1 LDRRADSYRPLIFD
15 TILGKMTL
23 TDSEHKPMDLTA
35 QTDQRSRL
43 NGKVTDPH
51 GAIQPGLT
59 VSLHQTNPARLVAHT
74 AVSATGSYS
83 FDDLAAGIY
92 TLRVAPG
99 TEQAAE
105 QRDIHIDGSE
115 DKTQNIVLPQ
125 AAAVRYQVTG
135 KRLLSPQETG
145 NENKIAG
152 QVLDTEGKP
161 LDGKTVRMRWT
172 GANPDTN
179 FPTVTSGQSP
189 FKPRGYFEFIH
200 TPGVFML
207 DVLDPEHESE
217 VADNLITADMP
228 GRNRPITYDI
238 TFQLVRTVRTAARSA
253 IVGRIPGGPLSGAV
267 TLSGGGEPQARRLDQ
282 QRSFRFDSLPAG
294 IYQVSLEGVGVI
306 AEEIILNG
314 TDETSLEFP
323 MQGQISGRVQP
334 AAAGEKVSLTC
345 QEYSIRKQAIT
356 GADGVYRFVGLPAD
370 TYTLTLE
377 ASELV
382 AQNAISDG
390 RSASDGPIFDR
401 EQKERSVITGRI
413 TTHEEQPAAHLIVF
427 LRTPGRRI
435 AEDQTDEDGR
445 YRFAGLGAASYSLE
459 VADVGIIAAA
469 IRLDGVADVER
480 NVRLPAPKTPPV
492 QPIDQIGDSVPART
506 QPLRHYLLL
515 ENSDPT
521 LTGQRLAQAQ
531 DYILRTKVAVGFDG
545 AAVTKADRVTIIG
558 AVAPQ
563 IIQALAAARIPVQRV
578 SGDLNKIRQELEALL

>member
-1 LDRRADSYRPLIFD
+1 
-15 TILGKMTL
+15 MTL
-23 TDSEHKPMDLTA
+23 TDSEQKHMDLTA

-43 NGKVTDPH
+43 SGKVTDPR
-51 GAIQPGLT
+51 GMIQPGLT
-59 VSLHQTNPARLVAHT
+59 VSLHQSNPARLVAQT
-74 AVSATGSYS
+74 VVSPAGGYS
-83 FDDLAAGIY
+83 FDDLSAGIY

-125 AAAVRYQVTG
+125 AAAVRYQVTD

-145 NENKIAG
+145 NENKIWG
-152 QVLDTEGKP
+152 RVLDTEGKP

-179 FPTVTSGQSP
+179 FPTLTSGQSP

-207 DVLDPEHESE
+207 DVIDPEHESE

-228 GRNRPITYDI
+228 GRSRPITYDV
-238 TFQLVRTVRTAARSA
+238 TFQLVSAVRTAARSA

-267 TLSGGGEPQARRLDQ
+267 TLSGGGAEPQARRLDQ

-294 IYQVSLEGVGVI
+294 IYQISLEGIGVI
-306 AEEIILNG
+306 AADIILNG
-314 TDETSLEFP
+314 MDEASLEFP
-323 MQGQISGRVQP
+323 MLGQISGRVQP
-334 AAAGEKVSLTC
+334 ATAGEKVNLTC
-345 QEYSIRKQAIT
+345 QEYSIHKQAIT
-356 GADGVYRFVGLPAD
+356 TADGIYRFVGLPAD
-370 TYTLTLE
+370 TYTLVLE
-377 ASELV
+377 ASELA

-390 RSASDGPIFDR
+390 RSTSDGPIFDR
-401 EQKERSVITGRI
+401 EQEERSVITGRI
-413 TTHEEQPAAHLIVF
+413 TTHDEQPAAHLIVF

-445 YRFAGLGAASYSLE
+445 YRFAGLGASSYSLE
-459 VADVGIIAAA
+459 VEGVGIIAAA

-480 NVRLPAPKTPPV
+480 NVRLSAPKTPPV
-492 QPIDQIGDSVPART
+492 QPIVHLDDTLPTRT

-521 LTGQRLAQAQ
+521 LTGQRLTQAQ

-558 AVAPQ
+558 TVAPQ
-563 IIQALAAARIPVQRV
+563 IIQTLAAAHIPVQRV
-578 SGDLNKIRQELEALL
+578 SGDLSKIRQELEALL